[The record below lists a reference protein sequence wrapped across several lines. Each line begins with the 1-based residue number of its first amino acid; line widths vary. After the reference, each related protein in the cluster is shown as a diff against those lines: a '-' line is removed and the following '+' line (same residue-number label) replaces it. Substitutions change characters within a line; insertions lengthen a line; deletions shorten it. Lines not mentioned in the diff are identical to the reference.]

1 MGLFDKIKKQNDNY
15 DDFAGDSEYYGDSYD
30 EAETMAEETAAPA
43 PTPVEP
49 AAFGATASLKIVNP
63 KSYKDAAEIADFL
76 MNGNTILLN
85 IEGLAPDQAIR
96 LLDYLAGA
104 THAVLSGPA
113 CERLE
118 ASAIEELV
126 LLNTVPLAEEKKLE
140 KMTFL
145 SVAPLFA
152 EAISRVFTNGT
163 VSELFDK

>member
-49 AAFGATASLKIVNP
+49 AAFGTTASLKIVNP

-76 MNGNTILLN
+76 INGNTILLN

-104 THAVLSGPA
+104 THAVGGLITKVGRST
-113 CERLE
+113 
-118 ASAIEELV
+118 IV
-126 LLNTVPLAEEKKLE
+126 
-140 KMTFL
+140 
-145 SVAPLFA
+145 VAPKNVDVSSI
-152 EAISRVFTNGT
+152 EAM
-163 VSELFDK
+163 VSSN